1 MGRHGGLGKSA
12 ILLGGTGFAE
22 GFLVVRLELGIRGD
36 DLLTF
41 GALEV
46 LGVPVLLQRGDRLA
60 LDRLGALAALGSK
73 LEQVAGFAVRLA
85 FLLEELLVLADQRL
99 SAPGAHKMV
108 RMPVSL
114 HGGNGL
120 TLHNLSAVGTLII
133 VGHGDPDL
141 SDLLYLQLRNS
152 QTHTPTVLH

>member
-1 MGRHGGLGKSA
+1 LGGNGKSA
-12 ILLGGTGFAE
+12 SLLGWTGLAE

-46 LGVPVLLQRGDRLA
+46 LGMPVLLQCRNRLA
-60 LDRLGALAALGSK
+60 LDRLGALAALGCK
-73 LEQVAGFAVRLA
+73 LEQVARFAVRLA
-85 FLLEELLVLADQRL
+85 LLLEELLVFADQRL

-108 RMPVSL
+108 RMPVPL
-114 HGGNGL
+114 HGGDGL

-133 VGHGDPDL
+133 VGHGDP
-141 SDLLYLQLRNS
+141 N
-152 QTHTPTVLH
+152 